1 MDFDFTDDQVSLRD
15 AVARW
20 VEKGFPFERRL
31 ALARAGGRTRA
42 IWGELAELGL
52 AGLAV
57 PDWPTTYGYNMFF
70 FPISQWTGGIFHEH
84 VHRLVASLLGLWT
97 IVLAV
102 GLQWGAARRWVRALG
117 WLALE

>member
-52 AGLAV
+52 TGLAV
-57 PDWPTTYGYNMFF
+57 PEDHGGMGFGPVEAMVVMEELGRGLVNA
-70 FPISQWTGGIFHEH
+70 PI
-84 VHRLVASLLGLWT
+84 A
-97 IVLAV
+97 
-102 GLQWGAARRWVRALG
+102 
-117 WLALE
+117 